1 MADFDRAPCPWRIV
15 DDAGAA
21 FSMGAIGG
29 SLFSFWK
36 GYRNSPPGIRFREG
50 LVALKIRAPVL
61 GGNFGVWGGLFSTFE
76 CSLVA
81 IRRKEDP
88 WNAITSGA
96 LTGAVLSAR
105 AGIGSLVMGG
115 VAGGV
120 ILALIEG
127 VGIAITRAQ
136 AKQYK
141 PVMPEI
147 VDPNLPPPAA
157 PKSSM

>member
-1 MADFDRAPCPWRIV
+1 MCMFK
-15 DDAGAA
+15 
-21 FSMGAIGG
+21 
-29 SLFSFWK
+29 L
-36 GYRNSPPGIRFREG
+36 
-50 LVALKIRAPVL
+50 
-61 GGNFGVWGGLFSTFE
+61 GNFGVWGGLFSTFE